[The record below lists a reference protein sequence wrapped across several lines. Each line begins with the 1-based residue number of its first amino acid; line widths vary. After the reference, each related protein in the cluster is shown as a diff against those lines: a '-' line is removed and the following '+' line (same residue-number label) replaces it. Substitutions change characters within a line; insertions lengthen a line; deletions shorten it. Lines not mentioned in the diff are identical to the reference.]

1 MSGYWY
7 KLVGITN
14 GVDVSVFDPSTD
26 KALVQNY
33 SIRDFA
39 AGKAANKAA
48 MQRELGLP
56 ERPEVP
62 VLAMIT
68 RLASHKGIDLLCY
81 IARRLLGMDVQLV
94 ILGTGEDARL
104 RRGRWSAPGL
114 FSSACRCLVG
124 NEADRQVSRNRKTLE

>member
-1 MSGYWY
+1 
-7 KLVGITN
+7 
-14 GVDVSVFDPSTD
+14 
-26 KALVQNY
+26 
-33 SIRDFA
+33 
-39 AGKAANKAA
+39 

-94 ILGTGEDARL
+94 ILGTGEQRFENFSGVWRQSIRIRSL
-104 RRGRWSAPGL
+104 PSCGL
-114 FSSACRCLVG
+114 I
-124 NEADRQVSRNRKTLE
+124 